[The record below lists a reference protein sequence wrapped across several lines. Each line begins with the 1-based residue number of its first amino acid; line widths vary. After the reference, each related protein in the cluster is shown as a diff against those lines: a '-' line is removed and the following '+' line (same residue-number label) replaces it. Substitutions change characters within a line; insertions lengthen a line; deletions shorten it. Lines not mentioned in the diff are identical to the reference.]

1 MLDTAIF
8 SRIRTAAGRFSG
20 ANQGNIAVLFA
31 IAAVPVLTFVGAAI
45 DYTRANSARTAMQ
58 GALDSTALMLAKD
71 LGDNTI
77 TTSQITQKAQDYF
90 LALYTNTDAKQ
101 VGVTASYTQNTGAGS
116 NIVLSGSG
124 NVNTDFLRIAGFPSI
139 NFNTSSTSTWGNTRM
154 RVAMVLDN
162 TGSMASN
169 GKMPALQKAASD
181 MIDTLSGFNK
191 TAGDV
196 YISIVPFSKDVNV
209 GTANVGASW
218 INWTNWEA
226 EPPFLVGNKSNSFK
240 NAVGGSNCPFTSANQ
255 GFTCMD
261 RPATMSG
268 ATGVSKIPSTGT
280 YAGYICPSVDGGQKP
295 ASGAEGIQGRGRA
308 LQRSR
313 GRDRQIVGRCRAGG
327 GVAVAGR
334 AEQPAGSG
342 GGRWCGQDGCSI
354 YGGFQK
360 RDGRRQD
367 GDGSRRLGCKQSR
380 SSTGTG

>member
-71 LGDNTI
+71 LADNTI

-124 NVNTDFLRIAGFPSI
+124 TVNTDFLRIAGFPSI

-191 TAGDV
+191 TAATCTFQ
-196 YISIVPFSKDVNV
+196 SFRSQKTSTSVPR
-209 GTANVGASW
+209 
-218 INWTNWEA
+218 
-226 EPPFLVGNKSNSFK
+226 
-240 NAVGGSNCPFTSANQ
+240 TSARR
-255 GFTCMD
+255 G
-261 RPATMSG
+261 
-268 ATGVSKIPSTGT
+268 STGPI
-280 YAGYICPSVDGGQKP
+280 GKLSPPSSWATNP
-295 ASGAEGIQGRGRA
+295 TASRT
-308 LQRSR
+308 
-313 GRDRQIVGRCRAGG
+313 
-327 GVAVAGR
+327 
-334 AEQPAGSG
+334 P
-342 GGRWCGQDGCSI
+342 
-354 YGGFQK
+354 
-360 RDGRRQD
+360 
-367 GDGSRRLGCKQSR
+367 
-380 SSTGTG
+380 

>member
-8 SRIRTAAGRFSG
+8 SRIRTAAGRFTD

-71 LGDNTI
+71 LSDNNI

-124 NVNTDFLRIAGFPSI
+124 TVDTDFLRIAGFPSI

-169 GKMPALQKAASD
+169 GKMAGSAKSRERHDRHAVRASTRRTATSTFQSFHSQKTSTSAPRTSARPGS
-181 MIDTLSGFNK
+181 IGRIGKLSL
-191 TAGDV
+191 
-196 YISIVPFSKDVNV
+196 PFS
-209 GTANVGASW
+209 
-218 INWTNWEA
+218 
-226 EPPFLVGNKSNSFK
+226 
-240 NAVGGSNCPFTSANQ
+240 
-255 GFTCMD
+255 
-261 RPATMSG
+261 
-268 ATGVSKIPSTGT
+268 
-280 YAGYICPSVDGGQKP
+280 
-295 ASGAEGIQGRGRA
+295 
-308 LQRSR
+308 
-313 GRDRQIVGRCRAGG
+313 
-327 GVAVAGR
+327 
-334 AEQPAGSG
+334 
-342 GGRWCGQDGCSI
+342 
-354 YGGFQK
+354 
-360 RDGRRQD
+360 
-367 GDGSRRLGCKQSR
+367 
-380 SSTGTG
+380 